1 MNNFVLFCLGGG
13 LGSGLRGLIC
23 QVSNLGVIIV
33 NLLGCFLIGLVV
45 AKFSHYPA
53 VRASVITG
61 FLGGLTT
68 FSSFGLEA
76 LQIFK
81 SKGLLSSLIYI
92 SIQLILGLFLVWL
105 GMRCAS

>member
-1 MNNFVLFCLGGG
+1 MINFVLFFLGGG

-23 QVSNLGVIIV
+23 QVTSLGVVIV
-33 NLLGCFLIGLVV
+33 NVLGCFLIGLVV
-45 AKFSHYPA
+45 AKFADYPT

-76 LQIFK
+76 LQILK
-81 SKGLLSSLIYI
+81 GRGLLSFVIYV
-92 SIQLILGLFLVWL
+92 SIHLILGIFFVWF
-105 GMRCAS
+105 GMRCGS